1 MNIINAEQKT
11 SFVVQTKVGKKKEH
25 DNVKYFEKNP
35 NGQILYKDLKSEYF
49 NSQKYAIKRQKSSS
63 SDISFKSHVYYH
75 PSIYKTTDNVV
86 NDNKKFNCILQA
98 IFECYLEFFQ
108 LRGIDVDNA
117 DIVTLCSY
125 SFLELEKSRKNFEKA
140 IEYNDG
146 SIQLQKGK
154 NDSVKQQKNIINKN
168 IDVLK
173 KDKISKSNE
182 LIKFKDLIQ
191 NELSTESFMNDQF
204 SCLSLFI
211 DYYPKMLTIHDNI
224 SKIIILDYMKKNK
237 AAFKLDNI
245 IGKTIL
251 SINTE
256 PIVEKLAPYIYA
268 FSDLPDYKDIANNFF
283 MRVIDFI
290 VNYIIATTI
299 EMKLK
304 LIDDAIIKQKE
315 QLTKLEYKEPEIS
328 EEERNKL
335 LEEILLEESQNN
347 IELKAQKGK
356 SVKKKNRKKQI
367 RSQIHNIHTKQ
378 DISSKQDYNMLLDQ
392 AFVNKTFVKEEK
404 CLDIVDESEIGKE
417 KFLLKDK
424 VVNLINGKH
433 LIQDLRYNF
442 DDIEH
447 EYNIVSEELTN
458 FFFNKLMSSNKL
470 HKQVCDK
477 ISDAVFFSNQHFV
490 GSFLCRF
497 QEENKDATLEDCVNA
512 CIEILNDGAILHSST
527 QRDKTKL
534 ELYLPKYKMTIPFS
548 LNYDT
553 NKIYFKTMFMQKD
566 IQNCRRAV
574 QNPANKDKYAYSWL
588 SGMHAYLTLSQNPQY
603 YTLNDSFNVIKELHE
618 RKYSI

>member
-1 MNIINAEQKT
+1 MNIINEEQKT

-49 NSQKYAIKRQKSSS
+49 NSQKYAIKRQKPSSS
-63 SDISFKSHVYYH
+63 NISFKSHVYYH
-75 PSIYKTTDNVV
+75 PSIYKSTDNVM
-86 NDNKKFNCILQA
+86 NDNKKFNNILQA
-98 IFECYLEFFQ
+98 IFDCYLEFFQ

-117 DIVTLCSY
+117 DIVTLCNY
-125 SFLELEKSRKNFEKA
+125 SFLELEKSRKKFEDA
-140 IEYNDG
+140 IEYDN
-146 SIQLQKGK
+146 SFKQVQEGK
-154 NDSVKQQKNIINKN
+154 NDSVKQQKNIINKK

-182 LIKFKDLIQ
+182 LIKFKDSIQ
-191 NELSTESFMNDQF
+191 NELSTESFMMNQF

-211 DYYPKMLTIHDNI
+211 GYYPKMLTIHDNI

-256 PIVEKLAPYIYA
+256 PIMEKLAPHIYA
-268 FSDLPDYKDIANNFF
+268 FSDLQDYKDIAENFF
-283 MRVIDFI
+283 MHVSDFI
-290 VNYIIATTI
+290 VNYTIATTI
-299 EMKLK
+299 EIKLK
-304 LIDDAIIKQKE
+304 LIDDAIIKQQE

-335 LEEILLEESQNN
+335 LEEILLEESQDK
-347 IELKAQKGK
+347 IEIKAQKGK
-356 SVKKKNRKKQI
+356 SVKKKNRKKQTKI
-367 RSQIHNIHTKQ
+367 RTKNIEQKQ
-378 DISSKQDYNMLLDQ
+378 NVSPKQDYNNMAVIQTPMDKP
-392 AFVNKTFVKEEK
+392 FVEVQE
-404 CLDIVDESEIGKE
+404 CWDIFDESEIGKE
-417 KFLLKDK
+417 NFSFNDK
-424 VVNLINGKH
+424 VIDLKNRYIK
-433 LIQDLRYNF
+433 QDKKYI

-447 EYNIVSEELTN
+447 EYNIASEELTN

-470 HKQVCDK
+470 HKQVSDK

-497 QEENKDATLEDCVNA
+497 QEENIDATLEDCVNA
-512 CIEILNDGAILHSST
+512 CIEILNDGAIIHSTT
-527 QRDKTKL
+527 QRDKTNL

-574 QNPANKDKYAYSWL
+574 QNPANKYKYAYSWL
-588 SGMHAYLTLSQNPQY
+588 SGMHAYLTMSQKPQY
-603 YTLNDSFNVIKELHE
+603 YTLNDSFKVIKELNE